1 MTSAKPTTLETV
13 IKSTALTVQTS
24 TAPVIVVGLPRSGSS
39 YLAHVLSCLD
49 DWFIFDDLY
58 AYQKAATFGISPDC
72 DLSQQPELLQKFV
85 HRLTRQ
91 LWAKI
96 KFEENFQ
103 IPDLSLDD
111 PFEMEA
117 ALLEALKTHPG
128 VLTWP
133 QVLEEWMMRLARHS
147 GKQRWGYK
155 TPQDFMH
162 MDELAALFPGAVF
175 IYILRDPRK
184 MMRSF
189 KNLPRVKTSGNQ
201 DGESRQYHPI
211 IYSLYWK
218 NAYNKVQQFIQR
230 GKAPVEIVQ
239 FEELVRSPETVAAR
253 LAQFL
258 NTSVTGNVN
267 AERSNSSI
275 RSGPPKELTP
285 TEVRIC
291 EKIAAP
297 QMQQAGYAIEHPR
310 PRIGDVF
317 DLLGTSFTF
326 SSYQFQRILTNKK
339 ARTSVIAFLKS
350 LTGRK

>member
-155 TPQDFMH
+155 TPQ
-162 MDELAALFPGAVF
+162 E
-175 IYILRDPRK
+175 
-184 MMRSF
+184 
-189 KNLPRVKTSGNQ
+189 
-201 DGESRQYHPI
+201 
-211 IYSLYWK
+211 
-218 NAYNKVQQFIQR
+218 KVQQ
-230 GKAPVEIVQ
+230 A
-239 FEELVRSPETVAAR
+239 
-253 LAQFL
+253 
-258 NTSVTGNVN
+258 
-267 AERSNSSI
+267 
-275 RSGPPKELTP
+275 
-285 TEVRIC
+285 
-291 EKIAAP
+291 
-297 QMQQAGYAIEHPR
+297 HPC
-310 PRIGDVF
+310 
-317 DLLGTSFTF
+317 
-326 SSYQFQRILTNKK
+326 
-339 ARTSVIAFLKS
+339 A
-350 LTGRK
+350 